1 MVVTLQNVQNPAY
14 RPSGAYYLFAA
25 KQYLFAG
32 HERFEIMPSFDIVSE
47 VDLAEADNA
56 VQNVTREITTRYD
69 FKGSKSTI
77 EMKDGVITIFAD
89 DDMKL
94 RQMHEILQGNMQKRG
109 IEPGSLDY
117 KKEEPAAGQSVRQQV
132 VLKQGIDKELAKKI
146 VKAIKGEKLK
156 VQSAIQGEEL
166 RITGKKRDDLQ
177 DVIAFVKAMKL
188 EQPLQYK
195 NFRD

>member
-1 MVVTLQNVQNPAY
+1 
-14 RPSGAYYLFAA
+14 
-25 KQYLFAG
+25 
-32 HERFEIMPSFDIVSE
+32 MPSFDIVSE

-117 KKEEPAAGQSVRQQV
+117 QKEEPAAGQSVRQQV
-132 VLKQGIDKELAKKI
+132 VLKQGIEKELAKKI
-146 VKAIKGEKLK
+146 VKAIKSEKLK
-156 VQSAIQGEEL
+156 VQSAIQGDEL

-177 DVIAFVKAMKL
+177 EVIAFVKAMKL

>member
-1 MVVTLQNVQNPAY
+1 
-14 RPSGAYYLFAA
+14 
-25 KQYLFAG
+25 
-32 HERFEIMPSFDIVSE
+32 MPSFDIVSE
-47 VDLAEADNA
+47 VDLAEAENA

-69 FKGSKSTI
+69 FKGSKSTVEI
-77 EMKDGVITIFAD
+77 KESVLTIFAD

-117 KKEEPAAGQSVRQQV
+117 QKAEPAAGQSVRQQV
-132 VLKQGIDKELAKKI
+132 LIKQGIDKELSKKI

-156 VQSAIQGEEL
+156 VQAAIQGEEL

-177 DVIAFVKAMKL
+177 EVIAFVKGMKL

>member
-1 MVVTLQNVQNPAY
+1 
-14 RPSGAYYLFAA
+14 
-25 KQYLFAG
+25 
-32 HERFEIMPSFDIVSE
+32 MPSFDIVSE

-56 VQNVTREITTRYD
+56 VQNVAREISTRYD

-117 KKEEPAAGQSVRQQV
+117 QKEEPAAGQSVRQQV
-132 VLKQGIDKELAKKI
+132 RLKQGIDKELAKKI
-146 VKAIKGEKLK
+146 VKAIKGEKFN
-156 VQSAIQGEEL
+156 VQSAIQGDEL

-177 DVIAFVKAMKL
+177 EVIAFVKAMKL
-188 EQPLQYK
+188 DQPLQYK